1 MNIFKLSEMS
11 EEKKQFILKRAELDI
26 SEQMKVAKE
35 VSDDIRVRGDAAV
48 LAYTEK
54 FDHVKLDAAH
64 MKVTAEEIEAGYA
77 ACDPKTR
84 EAIEYAAKI
93 FTISTRS
100 SSRRRCGSQIGR
112 GADGRRKDDT
122 NRRCVPV
129 RAAREGELPIGSAN
143 ARRAGGGRRCGENCR
158 CNPAERAGRRGRCDT
173 GGGENYR
180 HHGNL

>member
-84 EAIEYAAKI
+84 EANRVCGEKYSRFPRK
-93 FTISTRS
+93 S
-100 SSRRRCGSQIGR
+100 SSRRRCGSQMWTR
-112 GADGRRKDDT
+112 D
-122 NRRCVPV
+122 
-129 RAAREGELPIGSAN
+129 
-143 ARRAGGGRRCGENCR
+143 
-158 CNPAERAGRRGRCDT
+158 
-173 GGGENYR
+173 
-180 HHGNL
+180 